1 MIKNKSYDAVKMMRR
16 IRDRLSRKIE
26 GMTPEQEI
34 NYFRQKAARFEADR
48 KRIEKT
54 NGQLEPQLR

>member
-16 IRDRLSRKIE
+16 IRDRLSRKIG

-34 NYFRQKAARFEADR
+34 KYFRQKAAGFDADR
-48 KRIEKT
+48 KRSGKAM
-54 NGQLEPQLR
+54 R